1 MRCLI
6 TLVLAIFFTTC
17 MMAQTATDAIEKR
30 ISSDVALFESSVV
43 GSTTTLQLS
52 AEQKEQVAQIYRQMY
67 NGLSDLNVNVD
78 GKREVSR
85 AYQDAHALSLKEA
98 VALLSTD
105 QRLSY
110 MRNADKL
117 KK

>member
-1 MRCLI
+1 
-6 TLVLAIFFTTC
+6 
-17 MMAQTATDAIEKR
+17 MAQTASDAIEKR
-30 ISSDVALFESSVV
+30 ISTDVALFEASVV
-43 GSTTTLQLS
+43 GSATTLQLS
-52 AEQKEQVAQIYRQMY
+52 AEQKEEVAEIYRTMY
-67 NGLSDLNVNVD
+67 KELENLHVYID

-85 AYQDAHALSLKEA
+85 AYKDAHALSLKEA

-110 MRNADKL
+110 MRNTDKT